1 MLRIAKWNLPALII
15 SLAACGG
22 SSGDLPPSRPA
33 GAISGSAVDGPIVNG
48 TVSVYSFA
56 DGVKGALLGQGTTGT
71 DGGFSI
77 PVAAAS
83 QSVLLEVTKGTYVE
97 DADNTSVPL
106 PNDKGLQ
113 AIGSFVSGQEAHINI
128 TPISHL
134 AVGLVSYRIKP
145 GVAINTAVMQANSD
159 VSALFGFDVVATAP
173 RSIRQSA
180 PGQLLD
186 DGLRYGFLLAGMSS
200 YSAWVS
206 EQNAK
211 APHEQFPT
219 YAVAQLMSDD
229 IAADGLLDGK
239 GKPAAGGAA
248 APILAGTSPISQDTY
263 VTDIAQHVL
272 IAAGS
277 DYNKS
282 GYSSAEL
289 QTFASSFKIA
299 SSPLFVAPPTPVLD
313 VSAPQVS
320 FSGDPR
326 KYYRGAFEF
335 RIAATDESGISQV
348 TFKVDGA
355 EIGAVVDPAA
365 PKVVIDTT
373 KLKDGSHIVT
383 AVVQDA
389 AGNVKNSDFS
399 ILVDNSAP
407 MVTVTSPNIANKKT
421 FTMTGT
427 YDTTGAIVTQILAG
441 SEKATLSPP
450 HNWSATLQLDG
461 GVNQLP
467 ILVTDEAG
475 NQTRTDALVAVDLV
489 PPAIH
494 GNVVYKEPVYFSLG
508 DGTCYSFSLSTA
520 SDTGLP
526 LYFNANK
533 VSVDRKTY
541 TWLDLETLGIPYFRF
556 LVEDPRV
563 SGVYTP
569 ADKIVVRMQYEA
581 DGKVVVP
588 FKTLTSVDDGN
599 ATNPYYLI
607 PLATELLSKTWP
619 TVSPSVVNRLIIE
632 ITDAAGNKAPRFTF
646 QFRAD
651 FRTAACKV
659 LPSS

>member
-1 MLRIAKWNLPALII
+1 MLRIAKWILPALIF

-22 SSGDLPPSRPA
+22 SSGDLPPTRPA
-33 GAISGSAVDGPIVNG
+33 GAVSGSAVDGPIVNG

-56 DGVKGALLGQGTTGT
+56 EGVRGELLGQGTTDK
-71 DGGFSI
+71 DGNFSI

-97 DADNTSVPL
+97 DADNTSVSL

-145 GVAINTAVMQANSD
+145 GVATNAAVMQANGD

-186 DGLRYGFLLAGMSS
+186 DGLSYGFLLAGMSS

-219 YAVAQLMSDD
+219 YAVAQLMADD

-239 GKPAAGGAA
+239 GRSAAGGAA
-248 APILAGTSPISQDTY
+248 APILAGTLPISQETY

-282 GYSSAEL
+282 GYTSAEL
-289 QTFASSFKIA
+289 QTFAGSFKIS

-320 FSGDPR
+320 FSGDPK

-383 AVVQDA
+383 AVVRDA

-407 MVTVTSPNIANKKT
+407 AVTVTSSNIANNKT

-427 YDTTGAIVTQILAG
+427 YDTTGALVTKILAG
-441 SEKATLSPP
+441 SATATLSPP

-489 PPAIH
+489 PPAMRNI
-494 GNVVYKEPVYFSLG
+494 VYKDPVSFSFG
-508 DGTCYSFSLSTA
+508 DGTCYVASLATA

-526 LYFNANK
+526 VYFSSNK
-533 VSVDRKTY
+533 VSVDRNAY
-541 TWLDLETLGIPYFRF
+541 TWLDLENLGIPYFRF
-556 LVEDPRV
+556 AVEDPRV
-563 SGVYTP
+563 LGVYTP
-569 ADKIVVRMQYEA
+569 TDKIVVRIQYEA

-588 FKTLTSVDDGN
+588 FKSWAPAVDGN
-599 ATNPYYLI
+599 ASSPYYLI

-619 TVSPSVVNRLIIE
+619 TVSSSVVNRVTIE
-632 ITDAAGNKAPRFTF
+632 VVDVAGNKAPRFTF

-651 FRTAACKV
+651 FRNAACKV
-659 LPSS
+659 LTSS